1 MKYIILWVAAMLLT
15 TAVVASEQAVPLDQS
30 AGGTLYLEAT
40 LESAVTASFLLDT
53 GSGLLTLNKAT
64 FEALTKGRKLKQSGK
79 SAARLANGKI
89 LTVSQYQLSSIRI
102 GQACELGPV
111 EVAVMP
117 GGNNIL
123 GINTLLKAAPMTIT
137 AESVTLSGCR

>member
-1 MKYIILWVAAMLLT
+1 MKSIILWVAGMLLT

-30 AGGTLYLEAT
+30 AGGTLNLEAT

>member
-1 MKYIILWVAAMLLT
+1 MKYIILWVVAMLLS

-64 FEALTKGRKLKQSGK
+64 FEALTKGRKLEQTRK

>member
-64 FEALTKGRKLKQSGK
+64 FEALTKGRKLEQTGK

>member
-1 MKYIILWVAAMLLT
+1 MKSIILWVAGMLLT

-64 FEALTKGRKLKQSGK
+64 FEALTKGRKLEQTGK

>member
-1 MKYIILWVAAMLLT
+1 MKCIILWVAGMLFT
-15 TAVVASEQAVPLDQS
+15 TAVVASEQAVQHDQS

-40 LESAVTASFLLDT
+40 LESAVTATFLLDT

-64 FEALTKGRKLKQSGK
+64 FEALTKGRKLKQTGK

>member
-1 MKYIILWVAAMLLT
+1 MKCIILWVAGMLLT

-64 FEALTKGRKLKQSGK
+64 FEALTKGRKLEQTGK

>member
-1 MKYIILWVAAMLLT
+1 MKYIILWVAAMLVT

-64 FEALTKGRKLKQSGK
+64 FEALTKGRKLEQTGK

>member
-64 FEALTKGRKLKQSGK
+64 FEALTKGRKLEQTGK

-102 GQACELGPV
+102 GQAFELGPV

>member
-1 MKYIILWVAAMLLT
+1 MKYIILWVAALLLT

-64 FEALTKGRKLKQSGK
+64 FEALTKGRKLEQTGK